1 MIYKKELLLVLV
13 CFVISSCN
21 INEYKQFKIDNGKY
35 YFTYNQD
42 IPSSLQEKINSMIGQ
57 SSYSDNS
64 KKSEI
69 NIIKYELRTYDIY
82 SGSALR
88 ALEKEIKAT
97 ISFNVKSGNS
107 MNMDHSMHMS
117 HSMHMDHSMD
127 IKSVNIMKRF
137 SAIELN
143 PLADNEMT
151 KFMESEA
158 LNDLIDQLII
168 EVSLIDL

>member
-21 INEYKQFKIDNGKY
+21 MTEYKQFKIDNGKY

-42 IPSSLQEKINSMIGQ
+42 IPFSLQEKINSMIGQ
-57 SSYSDNS
+57 SSYNDNS

-69 NIIKYELRTYDIY
+69 HIIKYELRAYDIY

-88 ALEKEIKAT
+88 SLEKEIKAT

-107 MNMDHSMHMS
+107 MNMDHSMHM
-117 HSMHMDHSMD
+117 DHSMD
-127 IKSVNIMKRF
+127 TKSVTIMKRF

-143 PLADNEMT
+143 PLAENEMT

-158 LNDLIDQLII
+158 LNDLIDQLMI

>member
-1 MIYKKELLLVLV
+1 
-13 CFVISSCN
+13 
-21 INEYKQFKIDNGKY
+21 
-35 YFTYNQD
+35 
-42 IPSSLQEKINSMIGQ
+42 MIGQ

-69 NIIKYELRTYDIY
+69 HIIKYELRAYDIY

-107 MNMDHSMHMS
+107 MNMDHSM
-117 HSMHMDHSMD
+117 DTRN
-127 IKSVNIMKRF
+127 VNVMKRF

-143 PLADNEMT
+143 PLAENEMT

>member
-21 INEYKQFKIDNGKY
+21 ITEYKQLKIDNGKY

-42 IPSSLQEKINSMIGQ
+42 IPFSLQEKINSMIGQ

-69 NIIKYELRTYDIY
+69 HIIKYELRAYDIY

-97 ISFNVKSGNS
+97 ISFSLKSGNS
-107 MNMDHSMHMS
+107 MNMDHSM
-117 HSMHMDHSMD
+117 DTRN
-127 IKSVNIMKRF
+127 VNIMKRF

-143 PLADNEMT
+143 TLAENEMT

-158 LNDLIDQLII
+158 LNDLIDQLMI